1 MQTLPI
7 GQLIEQRRKAIG
19 MSKVEFA
26 RKLGM
31 SRQNGFM
38 LTRRQSIQ
46 TEMLQRISSVLS
58 YDFFALFTDASSKVA
73 AEYDVKIQLL
83 NQQILDKE
91 QLILHLQKEKEEM
104 LNENT
109 VIKKLLLKNGRVLKI
124 SQRTSAER
132 RTRPFGEDSSFWRT

>member
-109 VIKKLLLKNGRVLKI
+109 VIKKLLLEKR
-124 SQRTSAER
+124 
-132 RTRPFGEDSSFWRT
+132 